1 MDKSILV
8 FGTLFAAT
16 MAGIFSLFSLINN
29 KEQKVSEFRQ
39 AWIDGLRNEIATIV
53 ASLYYI
59 SYYYSTRTQ
68 QNPAKADDIE
78 ESHKEYV
85 KSCTSILTRI
95 NAQDP
100 DDALRE
106 KNQAFL
112 DSLNNIQNA
121 FNANRYS
128 DAAKLS
134 KNLIDD
140 SKPLLKA
147 EWERVKAGEK
157 SYRRTKWL
165 AGGLSVFGAIVALI
179 FLIANYKLTG
189 SFAVEKLTS

>member
-1 MDKSILV
+1 M
-8 FGTLFAAT
+8 
-16 MAGIFSLFSLINN
+16 
-29 KEQKVSEFRQ
+29 
-39 AWIDGLRNEIATIV
+39 
-53 ASLYYI
+53 
-59 SYYYSTRTQ
+59 
-68 QNPAKADDIE
+68 
-78 ESHKEYV
+78 
-85 KSCTSILTRI
+85 LTRI

-100 DDALRE
+100 DEALRE

-112 DSLNNIQNA
+112 DSLNNIQIA
-121 FNANRYS
+121 FNANKYN
-128 DAAKLS
+128 DAALLS

-165 AGGLSVFGAIVALI
+165 AGGLSMFGAILALI

-189 SFAVEKLTS
+189 SFTVEKLTS